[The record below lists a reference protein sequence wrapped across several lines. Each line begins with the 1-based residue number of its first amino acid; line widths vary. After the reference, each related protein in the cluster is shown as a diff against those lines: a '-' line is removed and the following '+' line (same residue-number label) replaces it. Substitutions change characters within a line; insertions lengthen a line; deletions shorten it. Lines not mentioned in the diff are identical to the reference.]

1 MRISNNITYSDFL
14 QNLSSNSSKVQKS
27 MDQLSSFK
35 EISKSSD
42 NPLLASKIMDLNNS
56 VAQNSMYSTTIS
68 DALSW
73 SQVQDS
79 ALSSVSNSL
88 SRIRT
93 LVQSSATA
101 TSGTDEV
108 AANKDEI
115 QQSISE
121 LVDTLN
127 TNFDGRYIFGGE
139 NTTTVPFEVQ
149 KNSAGDITGLK
160 YNGTSQN
167 LSREISNGV
176 SVDLLANGN
185 TLMNET
191 GTSTQPQNLG
201 TYFNSLIT
209 ALNSN
214 DKTALSGNLL
224 QGIDNYSENFV
235 TVRSRVGALENRLTA
250 AQSRNTTEKTNL
262 TEELSNKQDVDVAQ
276 KYMEYQNQMTA
287 YQATLAMGT
296 KIMQTSVLNYMS

>member
-235 TVRSRVGALENRLTA
+235 TVRSQVGALENRLTA

-276 KYMEYQNQMTA
+276 KYMEY
-287 YQATLAMGT
+287 
-296 KIMQTSVLNYMS
+296 

>member
-108 AANKDEI
+108 AANKDE
-115 QQSISE
+115 
-121 LVDTLN
+121 
-127 TNFDGRYIFGGE
+127 
-139 NTTTVPFEVQ
+139 
-149 KNSAGDITGLK
+149 
-160 YNGTSQN
+160 
-167 LSREISNGV
+167 
-176 SVDLLANGN
+176 
-185 TLMNET
+185 
-191 GTSTQPQNLG
+191 
-201 TYFNSLIT
+201 
-209 ALNSN
+209 
-214 DKTALSGNLL
+214 
-224 QGIDNYSENFV
+224 
-235 TVRSRVGALENRLTA
+235 
-250 AQSRNTTEKTNL
+250 
-262 TEELSNKQDVDVAQ
+262 
-276 KYMEYQNQMTA
+276 
-287 YQATLAMGT
+287 
-296 KIMQTSVLNYMS
+296 

>member
-201 TYFNSLIT
+201 AYFNSLIT

-235 TVRSRVGALENRLTA
+235 TVRSQVGALENRLTA

>member
-224 QGIDNYSENFV
+224 QRIDNYSENFV
-235 TVRSRVGALENRLTA
+235 TVRSQVGALENRLTA

>member
-1 MRISNNITYSDFL
+1 
-14 QNLSSNSSKVQKS
+14 

>member
-1 MRISNNITYSDFL
+1 
-14 QNLSSNSSKVQKS
+14 

-127 TNFDGRYIFGGE
+127 TNFYGRYIFGGE

>member
-127 TNFDGRYIFGGE
+127 TNFYGRYIFGGE